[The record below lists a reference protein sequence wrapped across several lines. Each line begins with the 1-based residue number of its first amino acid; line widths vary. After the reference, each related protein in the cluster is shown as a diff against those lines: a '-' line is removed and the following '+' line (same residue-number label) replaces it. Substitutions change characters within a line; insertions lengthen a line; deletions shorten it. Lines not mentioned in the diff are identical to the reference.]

1 MTAPSTGATTNVQA
15 LQEAAARGDERAFGA
30 LLEPYRRELHAHCYR
45 MLGSVQDAEDAVQE
59 TLLRA
64 WRGLGRFEGRSSLRS
79 WLYTIATNTC
89 LNAIARR
96 PRRVLPLDH
105 GPPARMDE
113 GLGLPPAE
121 VLWLEPYPDERLGVE
136 DGPAAP
142 DARYERRESLELA
155 FIAAVQL
162 LPATQ
167 RAVLI
172 LREVLGFSARE
183 VADALET
190 TVAAVNSALQRARRA
205 LDERLPER
213 SQQATLRRLGDRRLR
228 EVVEGYMDAMQRG
241 DVDRVVAMLAEEAA
255 WSMPPL
261 PAWFAGREA
270 ITAFL
275 VHGPLSGEWRWR
287 HAPARASG
295 QPAIGAYAWV
305 EDEGA
310 YLPFALDVLTLDGT
324 ADARVAAITSF
335 IVRSTAS
342 DDPRYYERYPAQ
354 PLDPERAGAIFGR
367 LGLPD
372 RLPPD

>member
-1 MTAPSTGATTNVQA
+1 M
-15 LQEAAARGDERAFGA
+15 
-30 LLEPYRRELHAHCYR
+30 EPYRRELHAHCYR

-64 WRGLGRFEGRSSLRS
+64 WRGLARFEGRSTLRS

-96 PRRVLPLDH
+96 PRRVLPIDH
-105 GPPARMDE
+105 GPPADMRD

-121 VLWLEPYPDERLGVE
+121 VVWLEPYPDERLGVE

-183 VADALET
+183 VAESLQT
-190 TVAAVNSALQRARRA
+190 TVAVGQQRVPARAPRARRA
-205 LDERLPER
+205 VARAQPAGDPAPARRPEAAR
-213 SQQATLRRLGDRRLR
+213 GRRGLHGR
-228 EVVEGYMDAMQRG
+228 MQRG
-241 DVDRVVAMLAEEAA
+241 DVNRVVAMLAEDAA

-275 VHGPLSGEWRWR
+275 AHGPLSGAWRWR
-287 HAPARASG
+287 HLPSG
-295 QPAIGAYAWV
+295 
-305 EDEGA
+305 
-310 YLPFALDVLTLDGT
+310 
-324 ADARVAAITSF
+324 
-335 IVRSTAS
+335 
-342 DDPRYYERYPAQ
+342 
-354 PLDPERAGAIFGR
+354 RAGRRRA
-367 LGLPD
+367 
-372 RLPPD
+372 PPMCGWRRSAPICRSRWTC